1 MLPAHTDAIDAIS
14 GSPERV
20 TEVCETFKHA
30 LKHHEQLSKVQ
41 DALQSA
47 FASEL
52 DATFRDE
59 DRGLTVEEAARALR
73 EFDAILPTLG
83 DAFAAP
89 AFSGGGLRAKIL
101 ANFGVGVNH
110 IDVAAARTAG
120 AGAPIVATYATSSAS
135 DATRVGPRGSRSAA
149 PSSSSASAMMPTWS
163 PETLS
168 MCTSPA
174 SA

>member
-52 DATFRDE
+52 DATFRDGVDLSDPAAYRSHRNVLE
-59 DRGLTVEEAARALR
+59 IYAFLLAWFVQVAEQQANAEPGAAGATRKKVGLSAAVCAACATVAADSQCPNR
-73 EFDAILPTLG
+73 P
-83 DAFAAP
+83 
-89 AFSGGGLRAKIL
+89 RAK
-101 ANFGVGVNH
+101 VKP
-110 IDVAAARTAG
+110 R
-120 AGAPIVATYATSSAS
+120 ATSP
-135 DATRVGPRGSRSAA
+135 GPTPSQARSPCLPKPCA
-149 PSSSSASAMMPTWS
+149 
-163 PETLS
+163 
-168 MCTSPA
+168 
-174 SA
+174 